1 MAASARRI
9 EMRVFLAVAAAAVAI
24 ACTERAQ
31 SPSKVAKVAVL
42 APGTVVTHGHL
53 TDAFVRGLAEL
64 GYIGGRNV
72 EFDIRYADGK
82 PDRLPVLA
90 QEIAGR
96 KPDLVF
102 AASALAVDATRKS
115 GVTQPIVFA
124 LPPDPVAE
132 GFAASLARP
141 GGNMTGLTSQSPD
154 LGAKRVEILR
164 EVSPKAARVA
174 LLYALA
180 YHGVPA
186 ELQEIQ
192 RAIRAMGKE
201 VVAVEA
207 KRAEDLEPAFAEMAK
222 AKADALVVIEN
233 PMFFFNRNVLVALA
247 DKHRLPAIYRT
258 SDYVTAGGLASY
270 GASYTDLCRRAAVY
284 ADKILKGAKPGDL
297 PIEQPVKFELVLNQR
312 TAKAMGLA
320 IPRDLLA
327 RADQVID

>member
-1 MAASARRI
+1 
-9 EMRVFLAVAAAAVAI
+9 MRTLLAVAVLATACATHAQAPARI
-24 ACTERAQ
+24 A
-31 SPSKVAKVAVL
+31 KIAVL
-42 APGTVVTHGHL
+42 APGTVLTHGHL
-53 TDAFVRGLAEL
+53 TDAFIRGLADL
-64 GYIGGRNV
+64 GYVQGRNV
-72 EFDIRYADGK
+72 EFDLRYADGK
-82 PDRLPVLA
+82 LDRLPTLA
-90 QEIAGR
+90 QEIAGG

-102 AASALAVDATRKS
+102 AASALAVDAARNG

-164 EVSPKAARVA
+164 EMSPKAARVA
-174 LLYALA
+174 VLHALA

-186 ELQEIQ
+186 ELREIV
-192 RAIRAMGKE
+192 RAIRAIGKE
-201 VVAVEA
+201 PVAVEA
-207 KRAEDLEPAFAEMAK
+207 KRAEDLELAFAEMAK
-222 AKADALVVIEN
+222 ARADALVVIEN
-233 PMFFFNRNVLVALA
+233 PMFFFNRKALVALA

-297 PIEQPVKFELVLNQR
+297 PIEQPVKFELVVNQR
-312 TAKAMGLA
+312 TAKSMGLVM
-320 IPRDLLA
+320 PRELLL
-327 RADQVID
+327 RADRVVD